1 MPYGAIKDAAMPLW
15 LWFLIG
21 LGTLI
26 MVWRDHRKEARASE
40 EATYDFPGGEA
51 LKAFA
56 EEQARQ
62 ARPLA
67 RLKRR
72 WQQGSRA

>member
-1 MPYGAIKDAAMPLW
+1 MPLW

-26 MVWRDHRKEARASE
+26 MVWRDHRKEARDSE
-40 EATYDFPGGEA
+40 ADTWDCPDGAA

-56 EEQARQ
+56 EEQERQ

-72 WQQGSRA
+72 WQQGFRA